1 MNELCLFAGAG
12 GGSIASKWLLGWDTV
27 CYVEWDKYCQQV
39 LQARIRDGLLDD
51 APIWDDVRTFDGRP
65 WRGCVD
71 IITAGFPC
79 QPFSVAGK
87 RKGAD
92 DERNMWPDTIRIIR
106 EVQPR
111 YAFLENVPG
120 LLVSGY
126 FGRVLGDLAASGYDI
141 RWRCL
146 SAAEVGA
153 PHRRDRLWIVAD
165 AKQNSCTCTA
175 RQRRVE
181 TLGKAKAG
189 FQNGAE
195 QFQSGLKTRNG
206 SGWISEPDVGR
217 VANGVA
223 SRVDQLK
230 ALGNGQV
237 PQVVAK
243 AWELL
248 TVSIHAPAR
257 GATTGIRPGTP

>member
-1 MNELCLFAGAG
+1 MNDLCLFAGAG

-71 IITAGFPC
+71 IVTAGFPC

-106 EVQPR
+106 EVRPR
-111 YAFLENVPG
+111 YALLENVPG
-120 LLVSGY
+120 LLISGY
-126 FGRVLGDLAASGYDI
+126 FGTVLGDLAASGYDI

-153 PHRRDRLWIVAD
+153 AHRRDRLWIVAHN
-165 AKQNSCTCTA
+165 KSLRSLSVRRQNNGIERNNRNQTI
-175 RQRRVE
+175 RVQDWE
-181 TLGKAKAG
+181 STTMGQASQALCYGKWSNPPEPLGMV
-189 FQNGAE
+189 
-195 QFQSGLKTRNG
+195 
-206 SGWISEPDVGR
+206 D
-217 VANGVA
+217 GVA
-223 SRVDQLK
+223 HFMDRLK

-248 TVSIHAPAR
+248 TEEKR
-257 GATTGIRPGTP
+257 GDVI